1 MLGGCAWF
9 VNFRKDKQEAKGIRA
24 DNRQK
29 EMDLSKMYVDEE
41 GGLSVLFLAGCASSR
56 KATSSLQLTAYGLQ
70 ETRDSLREEPTN
82 EARAEP
88 SLLELCLAR
97 RRKTTVKSPK
107 I

>member
-1 MLGGCAWF
+1 MSVCTMRL
-9 VNFRKDKQEAKGIRA
+9 KGLTAALI
-24 DNRQK
+24 
-29 EMDLSKMYVDEE
+29 
-41 GGLSVLFLAGCASSR
+41 GLSVLCLAGCASSR
-56 KATSSLQLTAYGLQ
+56 KATERFFAEQSGKAERRVESSELREA
-70 ETRDSLREEPTN
+70 RDSLREEPTN